1 MFVCVCVIQTN
12 LRVTASYRVEAI
24 TGDTAASFSYH
35 HHTRHITQ
43 KGNKTCNLD
52 PFPYSLKYKIQV
64 QLKFQILVTSGT
76 FLYNVTICY
85 LQVVLSHLIITMQI
99 LQFAQFNLSPVD
111 KASTEVEEFRCHHF
125 NISDLSALIVSSS
138 LSCARQ
144 GQ

>member
-1 MFVCVCVIQTN
+1 MKTRTVAMAAWLANPVLTLYFYAFQFILQSKALRCFSLPNSLCVCVIQTN

-24 TGDTAASFSYH
+24 SGDTAASFSYH

-64 QLKFQILVTSGT
+64 QLKFQILVTSRT

-85 LQVVLSHLIITMQI
+85 LQVVLSHLKITM
-99 LQFAQFNLSPVD
+99 
-111 KASTEVEEFRCHHF
+111 
-125 NISDLSALIVSSS
+125 
-138 LSCARQ
+138 
-144 GQ
+144 